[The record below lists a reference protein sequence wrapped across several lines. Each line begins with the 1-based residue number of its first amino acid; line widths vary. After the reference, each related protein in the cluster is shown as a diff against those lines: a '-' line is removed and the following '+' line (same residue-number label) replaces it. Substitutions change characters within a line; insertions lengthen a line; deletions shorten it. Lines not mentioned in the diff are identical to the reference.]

1 MAQPKLL
8 EGIRVVDLTTVVFG
22 PYATQTLADL
32 GADVIKVEGLSGDVF
47 RHAGRPRA
55 TPGMGTCTL
64 NLNKGKR
71 SLALDLKTDEGKV
84 ALAAQLAEADVFIHN
99 VRGKA
104 IERLGFGYEAVK
116 AIRPDIIYVHC
127 VGFGSDGPYADLPAY
142 DDVIQAA
149 TGTTNL
155 LSRVD
160 GDPTPRFLPSLVA
173 DKVAG
178 LHGAYAVMAAVIH
191 KLRFGEG
198 QFVEVPMF
206 EVFTHFMMQEHLFGL
221 TLVPPMETAGYP
233 RQIDPFRQPF
243 PTSDGHIVIVPYTPD
258 SIDTL
263 IELMAAPELASD
275 PRFADYRSRVKNM
288 SLFYEEMAL
297 RTPKRTTA
305 DWMRLMIEH
314 DIPAMPVRDL
324 QDVTEDPHLQAV
336 DFFQHRTHPT
346 EGEYLKMRA
355 PVTFSVGG
363 FEVQPARSIGED
375 NAALGAPPMPQPLK
389 PRAG

>member
-8 EGIRVVDLTTVVFG
+8 EGIRIVDLTTVVFG
-22 PYATQTLADL
+22 PYATETLADL
-32 GADVIKVEGLSGDVF
+32 GAEVVKIEGLTGDVF
-47 RHAGRPRA
+47 RHAGRPRQV
-55 TPGMGTCTL
+55 PGMGMCTL

-71 SLALDLKTDEGKV
+71 SLALDLKTEDGKA

-116 AIRPDIIYVHC
+116 AIRPGIIYVHC
-127 VGFGSDGPYADLPAY
+127 VGFGSDGPYADMPAY

-160 GDPTPRFLPSLVA
+160 GNPTPRFLPSLVA
-173 DKVAG
+173 DKVSG
-178 LHGAYAVMAAVIH
+178 LYGAYAVLAAVIH

-206 EVFTHFMMQEHLFGL
+206 EAFTHFMMQEHLFGL
-221 TLVPPMETAGYP
+221 TLVPPQEPAGYP
-233 RQIDPFRQPF
+233 RQLDPYRQPF
-243 PTSDGHIVIVPYTPD
+243 PTADGHIVIVPYTPD
-258 SIDTL
+258 SIDTI
-263 IELMAAPELASD
+263 IELMDAPELTTD
-275 PRFADYRSRVKNM
+275 PRFVGHKSRLQNM
-288 SLFYEEMAL
+288 SAFYQEMAL

-305 DWMRLMIEH
+305 EWARLMVEH

-324 QDVTEDPHLQAV
+324 QDLPQDPHLQAV
-336 DFFQHRTHPT
+336 DFFQQRIHPT

-355 PVTFSVGG
+355 PVTFSVGSI
-363 FEVQPARSIGED
+363 EVRPAPSIGQD
-375 NAALGAPPMPQPLK
+375 NRDLGGPLLTR
-389 PRAG
+389 PTG